1 MSVVVVGL
9 SHRTV
14 PLDLLE
20 RMTVAPDRLPKALG
34 DLVGREFVSEAVIL
48 STCHRIEVYVV
59 AERFHGGVQDIRH
72 FLSELAF
79 VAPEDFSDDLYT
91 YYDDAA
97 AAHLFVVAS
106 GLDSVVLGESQILG
120 QVRDAWDRS
129 RVEGAAGARLS
140 ALFRH
145 ALEVGKRART
155 ETAISRGVTSLSQA
169 AVAMASDR
177 LGTLSGKRIVVVG
190 AGEMSEGM
198 ALTVA
203 GPDGPGKARGC
214 DANLVVAN
222 RTWERAEAL
231 AERVGGRAVTLD
243 GLPGALRQADVL
255 LTSTGSTSVVVDE
268 SDLASVVDE
277 RAGRPLL
284 IVDLGMPRDVDP
296 AVGGLPG
303 VTLLDLADLRAFVET
318 GIDERRNE
326 VVKVRAIVADEVA
339 RYVASTAAR
348 SVAPTITAL
357 RDHADQVRTAE
368 IDRYRSRLEGL
379 DERQRQAVDSLTRSL
394 LAKLLHEPTVRLKDA
409 AGSAQ
414 GERLAD
420 SLRELFDL

>member
-14 PLDLLE
+14 PLEMLE
-20 RMTVAPDRLPKALG
+20 QMTVAPDRLPKALG
-34 DLVGREFVSEAVIL
+34 DLVARPFVSEAVIL

-97 AAHLFVVAS
+97 AAHLFVVAA
-106 GLDSVVLGESQILG
+106 GLDSVVPGESQILG
-120 QVRDAWDRS
+120 QVRDSWDRA
-129 RVEGAAGARLS
+129 RAEGAAGSRLS

-155 ETAISRGVTSLSQA
+155 ETAIGRGVTSLSQA
-169 AVAMASDR
+169 AVAMATER
-177 LGTLSGKRIVVVG
+177 LGSLAGRRIVVVG

-198 ALTVA
+198 ALSVA
-203 GPDGPGKARGC
+203 GPGEADGCQA
-214 DANLVVAN
+214 DLVVAN
-222 RTWERAEAL
+222 RTRERAEAV
-231 AERVGGRAVTLD
+231 ARRVGGRAMPLD
-243 GLPGALRQADVL
+243 QLPDALRQADVL
-255 LTSTGSTSVVVDE
+255 LTSTGSTSVVVEEDH
-268 SDLASVVDE
+268 LAEVIDA
-277 RAGRPLL
+277 RGGRPLL

-296 AVGGLPG
+296 AVGRLPG
-303 VTLLDLADLRAFVET
+303 VTLLDLDDLRAFVEA

-326 VVKVRAIVADEVA
+326 VARVRDIVSDEVA
-339 RYVASTAAR
+339 RFVADTAAR
-348 SVAPTITAL
+348 SVAPTVTAL
-357 RDHADQVRTAE
+357 REQAESVRAAE
-368 IDRYRSRLEGL
+368 LDRYRSRLEGL
-379 DERQRQAVDSLTRSL
+379 DDRQREAVESLTRSM
-394 LAKLLHEPTVRLKDA
+394 LAKLLHEPTVRLKDT

>member
-14 PLDLLE
+14 ALDLLE
-20 RMTVAPDRLPKALG
+20 RMTVTPERLPKALG
-34 DLVGREFVSEAVIL
+34 DLVAREFVSEAVIL
-48 STCHRIEVYVV
+48 STCHRVEIYAV
-59 AERFHGGVQDIRH
+59 AERFHGAVQDIRH

-97 AAHLFVVAS
+97 AAHLFVVAA

-120 QVRDAWDRS
+120 QVRDAWEKARA
-129 RVEGAAGARLS
+129 EGAAGSRLS

-155 ETAISRGVTSLSQA
+155 ESAISRGVTSMSQA
-169 AVAMASDR
+169 AVAMATDR
-177 LGTLSGKRIVVVG
+177 LGSLAGKRIVVVG

-198 ALTVA
+198 ASAVEPAATADV
-203 GPDGPGKARGC
+203 
-214 DANLVVAN
+214 VVAN
-222 RTWERAEAL
+222 RTRERAESL
-231 AERVGGRAVTLD
+231 ADRVGGRAVPLD
-243 GLPGALRQADVL
+243 HLPHALRQADVL
-255 LTSTGSTSVVVDE
+255 LTSTGSPTVVVDE
-268 SDLASVVDE
+268 AALAEVIE
-277 RAGRPLL
+277 ARAGRPLL

-296 AVGGLPG
+296 AVGRLAG
-303 VTLLDLADLRAFVET
+303 VTLLDLADLRAFV
-318 GIDERRNE
+318 GAGVDERRNE
-326 VVKVRAIVADEVA
+326 VVRVRGIVADEVA
-339 RYVASTAAR
+339 RFVAHTAAR
-348 SVAPTITAL
+348 TVAPTITAL
-357 RDHADQVRTAE
+357 RQQAEQVRTGE
-368 IDRYRSRLEGL
+368 LDRYRSRLEGL
-379 DERQRQAVDSLTRSL
+379 DDRQRQAVDALTRSL

-414 GERLAD
+414 GQRLAD

>member
-34 DLVGREFVSEAVIL
+34 DLVAREFVSEAVIL

-120 QVRDAWDRS
+120 QVRDAWDRA
-129 RVEGAAGARLS
+129 RAEGAAGSRLS

-177 LGTLSGKRIVVVG
+177 LGTLAGKHVVVVG

-198 ALTVA
+198 AQTVA
-203 GPDGPGKARGC
+203 GDGCAVDGFEGE
-214 DANLVVAN
+214 LVVAN

-243 GLPGALRQADVL
+243 GLPDALRQADVL
-255 LTSTGSTSVVVDE
+255 LTSTGSTSVVVE
-268 SDLASVVDE
+268 EADLASVVDA

-296 AVGGLPG
+296 AVGRLPG

-326 VVKVRAIVADEVA
+326 VARVRAIVADEVA

-348 SVAPTITAL
+348 SVAPTVTAL
-357 RDHADQVRTAE
+357 RDHAEGVRTAE

-379 DERQRQAVDSLTRSL
+379 DERQRQAVDALTRSL

>member
-14 PLDLLE
+14 ALDLLE

-34 DLVGREFVSEAVIL
+34 DLVAREFVSEAVIL
-48 STCHRIEVYVV
+48 STCHRVEIYAV
-59 AERFHGGVQDIRH
+59 AERFHGAVQDIRH

-97 AAHLFVVAS
+97 AAHLFVVAA

-120 QVRDAWDRS
+120 QVRDAWDRA
-129 RVEGAAGARLS
+129 RAEGAAGSRLS

-155 ETAISRGVTSLSQA
+155 ESAISRGVTSMSQA
-169 AVAMASDR
+169 AVAMATDR
-177 LGTLSGKRIVVVG
+177 LGSLAGKRIVVVG

-198 ALTVA
+198 ASAVEPAATADV
-203 GPDGPGKARGC
+203 
-214 DANLVVAN
+214 VVAN
-222 RTWERAEAL
+222 RTRARAEAL
-231 AERVGGRAVTLD
+231 ARRVGGRAVPLD
-243 GLPGALRQADVL
+243 QLPDALRQADVL
-255 LTSTGSTSVVVDE
+255 LTSTGSPTVVVDE
-268 SDLASVVDE
+268 AALAQVVDA
-277 RAGRPLL
+277 RGGRPLL

-296 AVGGLPG
+296 AVGRLPG
-303 VTLLDLADLRAFVET
+303 VTLLDLADLRAFVDA
-318 GIDERRNE
+318 GVDERRNE
-326 VVKVRAIVADEVA
+326 VVRVRGIVADEVA
-339 RYVASTAAR
+339 RYVSRTAAR
-348 SVAPTITAL
+348 TVAPTITSL
-357 RDHADQVRTAE
+357 RQQAEHVRTAE
-368 IDRYRSRLEGL
+368 LDRYRSRLEGL
-379 DERQRQAVDSLTRSL
+379 DDRHRQAVDALTRSL
-394 LAKLLHEPTVRLKDA
+394 LAKLLHEPTVRLKEA

-414 GERLAD
+414 GQRLAD

>member
-14 PLDLLE
+14 PLEMLE
-20 RMTVAPDRLPKALG
+20 QLTVGPERLPKALG
-34 DLVGREFVSEAVIL
+34 DLVARPFVSEAVIL

-97 AAHLFVVAS
+97 AAHLFVVAA
-106 GLDSVVLGESQILG
+106 GLDSVVPGESQILG
-120 QVRDAWDRS
+120 QVRDSWDRA
-129 RVEGAAGARLS
+129 RAEGAAGSRLS

-155 ETAISRGVTSLSQA
+155 ETAIGRGVTSLSQA
-169 AVAMASDR
+169 AVAMATER
-177 LGTLSGKRIVVVG
+177 LGSLAGRRIVVVG

-198 ALTVA
+198 AMSVA
-203 GPDGPGKARGC
+203 EPGEADGCQA
-214 DANLVVAN
+214 DLVVAN
-222 RTWERAEAL
+222 RTRERAEAV
-231 AERVGGRAVTLD
+231 ARRVGGRAVPLD
-243 GLPGALRQADVL
+243 QLPDALRQADVL
-255 LTSTGSTSVVVDE
+255 LTSTGSTSVVVEEDH
-268 SDLASVVDE
+268 LAEVIDA
-277 RAGRPLL
+277 RGGRPLL

-296 AVGGLPG
+296 AVGRLPG
-303 VTLLDLADLRAFVET
+303 VTLLDLDDLRAFVEA

-326 VVKVRAIVADEVA
+326 VARVRDIVSDEVA
-339 RYVASTAAR
+339 RFVADTAAR
-348 SVAPTITAL
+348 SVAPTVTAL
-357 RDHADQVRTAE
+357 REQAESVRAAE
-368 IDRYRSRLEGL
+368 LDRYRSRLEGL
-379 DERQRQAVDSLTRSL
+379 DDRQREAVESLTRSM
-394 LAKLLHEPTVRLKDA
+394 LAKLLHEPTVRLKDT

-420 SLRELFDL
+420 SLRELFGL

>member
-14 PLDLLE
+14 ALDLLE

-34 DLVGREFVSEAVIL
+34 DLVAREFVSEAVIL
-48 STCHRIEVYVV
+48 STCHRVEIYAV
-59 AERFHGGVQDIRH
+59 AERFHGAVQDIRH

-97 AAHLFVVAS
+97 AAHLFVVAA

-120 QVRDAWDRS
+120 QVRDAWEKARA
-129 RVEGAAGARLS
+129 EGAAGSRLS

-155 ETAISRGVTSLSQA
+155 ESAISRGVTSMSQA
-169 AVAMASDR
+169 AVAMATDR
-177 LGTLSGKRIVVVG
+177 LGSLAGKRIVVVG

-198 ALTVA
+198 ASAVEPAATADV
-203 GPDGPGKARGC
+203 
-214 DANLVVAN
+214 VVAN
-222 RTWERAEAL
+222 RTRERAESL
-231 AERVGGRAVTLD
+231 ADRVGGRAVPLD
-243 GLPGALRQADVL
+243 HLPDALRQADVL
-255 LTSTGSTSVVVDE
+255 LTSTGSPTVVVDE
-268 SDLASVVDE
+268 AALVEVIEA

-296 AVGGLPG
+296 GVGRLPG
-303 VTLLDLADLRAFVET
+303 VTLLDLADLRAFVDV
-318 GIDERRNE
+318 GVDERRNE
-326 VVKVRAIVADEVA
+326 VVRVRDIVADEVA
-339 RYVASTAAR
+339 RFVAHTAAR
-348 SVAPTITAL
+348 TVAPTITAL
-357 RDHADQVRTAE
+357 RQQAEQVRTGE
-368 IDRYRSRLEGL
+368 LDRYRSRLEGL
-379 DERQRQAVDSLTRSL
+379 DDRQRQAVDALTRSL

-414 GERLAD
+414 GQRLAD